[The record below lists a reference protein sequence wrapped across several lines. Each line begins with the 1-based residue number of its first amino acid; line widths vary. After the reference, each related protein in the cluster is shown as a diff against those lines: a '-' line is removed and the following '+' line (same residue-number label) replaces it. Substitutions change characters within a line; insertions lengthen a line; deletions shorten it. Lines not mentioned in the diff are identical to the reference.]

1 MKLNIEISDDELKQI
16 VIDEIRSTIRETV
29 TQIVRESETAARIRK
44 TIVDE
49 ATPNPLKTK
58 LTDTGLPSEITIKL
72 EEKNIR
78 TLEDILSCS
87 RNFLKGIKGM
97 GNRKMDEIDEFFRIN
112 EYKYEQLPP
121 KTFITDDYNRIYA
134 YNTYNQRRLIHEAE
148 NSREGEE
155 FIRELRRKGVDIDK
169 WIRYEI

>member
-1 MKLNIEISDDELKQI
+1 MKLNIEISDNELKQI
-16 VIDEIRSTIRETV
+16 VIDEIRNTIRETV

-49 ATPNPLKTK
+49 TTPEPLRTK
-58 LTDTGLPSEITIKL
+58 LTDTRLPSEIVLKL
-72 EEKNIR
+72 EEENIR

-97 GNRKMDEIDEFFRIN
+97 GNRKMDEIDGFFKRNEF
-112 EYKYEQLPP
+112 KYEQLPP
-121 KTFITDDYNRIYA
+121 KTFVTEDYNRIYA
-134 YNTYNQRRLIHEAE
+134 YNTYNQRRLIHGVETP
-148 NSREGEE
+148 REGEDY
-155 FIRELRRKGVDIDK
+155 IRELREKGVDIDK